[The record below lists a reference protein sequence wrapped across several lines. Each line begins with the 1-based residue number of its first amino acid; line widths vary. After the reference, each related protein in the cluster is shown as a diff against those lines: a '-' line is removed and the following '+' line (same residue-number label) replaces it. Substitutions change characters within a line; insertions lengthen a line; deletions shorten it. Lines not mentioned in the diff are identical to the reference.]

1 MDPDLIR
8 LILVILGVLLVVGI
22 YLWDRFKRA
31 APPRRMVRQAP
42 SALSADAIVV
52 DDDARR
58 EPHVDSQPES
68 IPSIALDDDERR
80 SPRARSDVADELDP
94 EPLDIGEWH
103 KASGNG
109 DPQFAMD
116 LQFDAHGDSDYLST
130 DPALRDDV
138 ERKIVALN
146 VVASTGDF
154 RGDSIERAC
163 TAVDLAPGEM
173 SIYHHHDAR
182 TGRVLFSMASMVEP
196 GTFPF
201 DGMKR
206 FSTPGLALFT
216 QLPGARDGVEI
227 YDAMLAAARGLAA
240 ALHGEVQDE
249 RHNKLTGQM
258 EKHIREAIIEHRHRL
273 KLQRS
278 RR

>member
-1 MDPDLIR
+1 MITSPFKYSFSK
-8 LILVILGVLLVVGI
+8 GV
-22 YLWDRFKRA
+22 RRA
-31 APPRRMVRQAP
+31 V
-42 SALSADAIVV
+42 AIVCAAV
-52 DDDARR
+52 MVFSGPVPLAR
-58 EPHVDSQPES
+58 
-68 IPSIALDDDERR
+68 AT
-80 SPRARSDVADELDP
+80 
-94 EPLDIGEWH
+94 
-103 KASGNG
+103 
-109 DPQFAMD
+109 D
-116 LQFDAHGDSDYLST
+116 LGW
-130 DPALRDDV
+130 R
-138 ERKIVALN
+138 
-146 VVASTGDF
+146 
-154 RGDSIERAC
+154 
-163 TAVDLAPGEM
+163 DLAPGEM